1 MRDKLEFVKVKVI
14 MENALKSKGELLTIN
29 NHKIHIYRQGN
40 INNPKLVFMAGSA
53 TVAPVYDFKVLYKKL
68 VNDFRIIVIEKFGYG
83 YSDIFETPCDI
94 DTLVSIQKQ
103 ALDIIGEI
111 GPYILVT
118 HSMSG
123 LEAIRWK
130 QKYSDDIMAIIGV
143 DMATPLTY
151 KNWTDKEITR
161 RIKMIKIA
169 NNLKLH
175 KIPNFYPLNNRC
187 LTQDEI
193 NQQKLL
199 MRRNAF
205 NICYINE
212 AKEVLNNSK
221 IVSRNGKIKCP
232 ALLFCSNG
240 KETSKDWVKSQQ
252 EFAAIMN
259 AKLICFDCGH
269 YIHYYK
275 SNDMSKEIVEFIK
288 KLEK

>member
-1 MRDKLEFVKVKVI
+1 
-14 MENALKSKGELLTIN
+14 MENVLKSKGELLTIN

-40 INNPKLVFMAGSA
+40 KNNPKLVFMAGSA
-53 TVAPVYDFKVLYKKL
+53 TVAPVYDFKVLYGKL

-103 ALDIIGEI
+103 ALDIIGET

-130 QKYSDDIMAIIGV
+130 QMYSDDIMAIIGI

-221 IVSRNGKIKCP
+221 TVSRNGKIKCP
-232 ALLFCSNG
+232 TLLFSSNG
-240 KETSKDWVKSQQ
+240 KETSKYWVKSQK

-275 SNDMSKEIVEFIK
+275 SNDMSKEIVEFVK

>member
-1 MRDKLEFVKVKVI
+1 
-14 MENALKSKGELLTIN
+14 MESALKSKGELLAIN

-40 INNPKLVFMAGSA
+40 INTPKLVFMAGSA
-53 TVAPVYDFKVLYKKL
+53 TVAPVYDFKVLYEKL
-68 VNDFRIIVIEKFGYG
+68 VNDFKIIVIEKFGYG
-83 YSDIFETPCDI
+83 YSDIFETSCDI

-103 ALDIIGEI
+103 ALDIIGEV

-151 KNWTDKEITR
+151 KNWTDKEVTR

-175 KIPNFYPLNNRC
+175 KIPNFYSLNNRC

-232 ALLFCSNG
+232 VLLFCSNG
-240 KETSKDWVKSQQ
+240 KETSKYWVKSQQ

>member
-1 MRDKLEFVKVKVI
+1 
-14 MENALKSKGELLTIN
+14 MESALKSKGELLTIN

-40 INNPKLVFMAGSA
+40 INTPKLVFMAGSA
-53 TVAPVYDFKVLYKKL
+53 TVAPVYDFKVLYEKL
-68 VNDFRIIVIEKFGYG
+68 VNDFKIIVIEKFGYG
-83 YSDIFETPCDI
+83 YSDIFETSCDI

-103 ALDIIGEI
+103 ALDIIGEV

-151 KNWTDKEITR
+151 KNWTDKEVTR

-232 ALLFCSNG
+232 VLLFCSNG
-240 KETSKDWVKSQQ
+240 KETSKYWVKSQQ

-275 SNDMSKEIVEFIK
+275 SNNMSKEIVEFIK

>member
-1 MRDKLEFVKVKVI
+1 
-14 MENALKSKGELLTIN
+14 MESALKSKGELLTIN

-40 INNPKLVFMAGSA
+40 INTPKLVFMAGSA
-53 TVAPVYDFKVLYKKL
+53 TVAPVYDFKVLYEKL
-68 VNDFRIIVIEKFGYG
+68 VNDFKIIVIEKFGYG
-83 YSDIFETPCDI
+83 YSDIFETSCDI

-103 ALDIIGEI
+103 ALDIIGEV

-151 KNWTDKEITR
+151 KNWTDKEVTR

-175 KIPNFYPLNNRC
+175 KIPNFYSLNNRC

-232 ALLFCSNG
+232 VLLFCSNG
-240 KETSKDWVKSQQ
+240 KETSKYWVKSQQ

>member
-1 MRDKLEFVKVKVI
+1 

-53 TVAPVYDFKVLYKKL
+53 TVAPVYDFKVLYEKL

>member
-1 MRDKLEFVKVKVI
+1 
-14 MENALKSKGELLTIN
+14 MENALKSKGELVAIN

-53 TVAPVYDFKVLYKKL
+53 TVAPVYDFKVLYEKL

-103 ALDIIGEI
+103 ALDSIGEI

-130 QKYSDDIMAIIGV
+130 QKYSDDIMAIIGI

-161 RIKMIKIA
+161 RIKKIKIA
-169 NNLKLH
+169 NKLKLH

-232 ALLFCSNG
+232 VLLFSSNG
-240 KETSKDWVKSQQ
+240 KETSKYWVKSQQ
-252 EFAAIMN
+252 EFAAIMS

-275 SNDMSKEIVEFIK
+275 CNDISKEIVEFIK